1 MSNAD
6 RDGPEFAGMTFY
18 FDKPSELIAQ
28 AEALSSVIDSV
39 ENCPILYSDTIRSR
53 QVNRDDLWAITTEQ
67 LLYLRQLVR
76 LFRAQAEQPAEPVAL
91 QAGMNNAELLAA
103 WMKKLPGTE
112 PSKRDLRAFAVG
124 AEVGFDRARALEKA
138 DWMRIHYVL
147 KDAGIH
153 PGRTDDHLA
162 DVIARALKP
171 AEHGEPV
178 AHLVIIKTADAGETK
193 FFTAPSDP
201 RGFPVYRDSKASLRQ
216 VQKLLRGLSFKDAK
230 ITQALECIHR
240 ALEGDDQD
248 PRIAALE
255 GLLRALDSLTNPDEN
270 FDSSINPGPER
281 DELLAAYTA
290 CKDVPR

>member
-76 LFRAQAEQPAEPVAL
+76 LFRAQAEQ
-91 QAGMNNAELLAA
+91 
-103 WMKKLPGTE
+103 
-112 PSKRDLRAFAVG
+112 
-124 AEVGFDRARALEKA
+124 
-138 DWMRIHYVL
+138 
-147 KDAGIH
+147 
-153 PGRTDDHLA
+153 
-162 DVIARALKP
+162 P

>member
-1 MSNAD
+1 M
-6 RDGPEFAGMTFY
+6 
-18 FDKPSELIAQ
+18 SELIAQ

-53 QVNRDDLWAITTEQ
+53 RVNRDDLWAITTEQ

-76 LFRAQAEQPAEPVAL
+76 LFRAFAEQPAE
-91 QAGMNNAELLAA
+91 Q
-103 WMKKLPGTE
+103 
-112 PSKRDLRAFAVG
+112 
-124 AEVGFDRARALEKA
+124 
-138 DWMRIHYVL
+138 
-147 KDAGIH
+147 
-153 PGRTDDHLA
+153 
-162 DVIARALKP
+162 
-171 AEHGEPV
+171 GEPV

-248 PRIAALE
+248 PRLAALE
-255 GLLRALDSLTNPDEN
+255 GLLREAFLELRHAKIFTTSREKMHPTGQELYDRLVERIEAAL
-270 FDSSINPGPER
+270 GG
-281 DELLAAYTA
+281 
-290 CKDVPR
+290 K